1 MNPQIMN
8 LYEQSIQMLSLCPI
22 PHCIQQLIYY
32 MLIGYGTLSAN
43 AIRIMPAMEDIP
55 IKVVA
60 FGPHNRCRHTLYFMK
75 KTITRYYDDATH
87 FSLHALYEL
96 HLVYLN
102 TRRPTEYL
110 NSERQIMNDSLYVST
125 KIRLI
130 RLMVEERGIQAM
142 QREEKRREEK
152 QSTLKMMH

>member
-1 MNPQIMN
+1 MNP
-8 LYEQSIQMLSLCPI
+8 YEQSMQMLSLCPI

-32 MLIGYGTLSAN
+32 TLVGYGTLSAN

-55 IKVVA
+55 IKVVI

-96 HLVYLN
+96 HLIYLN
-102 TRRPTEYL
+102 TQRPTEYL
-110 NSERQIMNDSLYVST
+110 NSKRQIMKDSLYVST
-125 KIRLI
+125 KIRLV
-130 RLMVEERGIQAM
+130 RLMVEEHGIQAM
-142 QREEKRREEK
+142 QRKEKRRKEK
-152 QSTLKMMH
+152 KRSKQP